1 MLHAGPLAPAQL
13 LKVRLR
19 HLALHFSGNRTAAES
34 FAASDH
40 DGKNGVTEVVT
51 FEARTES
58 YANVG
63 LQAYELSRMLRKE
76 YKLPPVQFLAWD
88 PIRHMEDELK
98 KISER
103 QELRAKEFE
112 KLRLSA
118 PSLPVPSS
126 AES

>member
-1 MLHAGPLAPAQL
+1 MYKLLSLPASTE
-13 LKVRLR
+13 R
-19 HLALHFSGNRTAAES
+19 AANYVQGSTEN
-34 FAASDH
+34 ASPPDYS
-40 DGKNGVTEVVT
+40 EY

-98 KISER
+98 KISVR
-103 QELRAKEFE
+103 QELRAKEF
-112 KLRLSA
+112 
-118 PSLPVPSS
+118 
-126 AES
+126 